1 MGKQITLVSVPPPPQ
16 WMGSRQKPTSQIQKK
31 KSRKCGEKNTKIKT
45 KTKTKK
51 PTKIKYWRD
60 HTRLKNAYERIL
72 YNYSQEKEKKKDLK
86 WNFFSGKQCP
96 LQIKELLR
104 ILRLGVHFD
113 YNKESKNK
121 EVNQRCLNQCYNNS
135 STNQ

>member
-1 MGKQITLVSVPPPPQ
+1 
-16 WMGSRQKPTSQIQKK
+16 MGSRQKPTSQIQKK

-72 YNYSQEKEKKKDLK
+72 YNYSQEKEKKKILNGIFFQENSVPYKLK
-86 WNFFSGKQCP
+86 NF
-96 LQIKELLR
+96 
-104 ILRLGVHFD
+104 
-113 YNKESKNK
+113 
-121 EVNQRCLNQCYNNS
+121 
-135 STNQ
+135 